1 MTEKTTLRVAVDAGH
16 GLNTAGKRTP
26 DGEREWSFNNAVVLA
41 LIAELKRYENVE
53 VLRLDDPTGKTD
65 VPLTERTRKAKAW
78 GANVIISV
86 HHNANTSKW
95 GAWGGVETLVHQS
108 ADKVSLALAESVQP
122 AIVAAMC
129 LRNRGVKRRSD
140 LHILNA
146 GKTYGIPAI
155 LTEGGF
161 MDSTTDI
168 GALRDKAKLQ
178 AQGKAIADGVAKV
191 FALKMKEVVQPAPP
205 KGETNVADEYKLTPN
220 DEKVIADLKRWG
232 ITDGKNP
239 TRPVTQLYLWHVVH
253 GALQAVKDGRAAN

>member
-1 MTEKTTLRVAVDAGH
+1 MKVAVDAGH
-16 GLNTAGKRTP
+16 GLNTPGKRTP

-41 LIAELKRYENVE
+41 LIAELSRYKNVAT
-53 VLRLDDPTGKTD
+53 LRLDDPTGKTD
-65 VPLTERTRKAKAW
+65 VSLTERTRKAKAW
-78 GANVIISV
+78 GADVIISV
-86 HHNANTSKW
+86 HHNANTAKW

-108 ADKVSLALAESVQP
+108 ADKVSLALAEAVQP
-122 AIVAAMC
+122 AIVAAMG
-129 LRNRGVKRRSD
+129 LRNRGIKRRSD

-146 GKTYGIPAI
+146 GKSYGIPTI

-178 AQGKAIADGVAKV
+178 AQAKAIADGVAKV
-191 FALKMKEVVQPAPP
+191 FALKFKEAEQV
-205 KGETNVADEYKLTPN
+205 EDYKLTEN

-253 GALQAVKDGRAAN
+253 GALQAVKNGKVAE

>member
-1 MTEKTTLRVAVDAGH
+1 MKVAIDAGH
-16 GLNTAGKRTP
+16 GLNTPGKRTP
-26 DGEREWSFNNAVVLA
+26 DDEREWSFNNMVVLA

-65 VPLTERTRKAKAW
+65 VSLTERTRKAKAW
-78 GANVIISV
+78 GADVIISV

-108 ADKVSLALAESVQP
+108 ADKTTLALAEVVQP

-129 LRNRGVKRRSD
+129 LRNRGIKRRSD

-146 GKTYGIPAI
+146 GRTYGIPAI

-168 GALRDKAKLQ
+168 GTLRDKAKLQ

-191 FALKMKEVVQPAPP
+191 FALKLKEAE
-205 KGETNVADEYKLTPN
+205 KMADEYKLTPN

-239 TRPVTQLYLWHVVH
+239 TRQVNHLYLWHVVH
-253 GALQAVKDGRAAN
+253 GVIQVVKDGKVAN

>member
-1 MTEKTTLRVAVDAGH
+1 M
-16 GLNTAGKRTP
+16 
-26 DGEREWSFNNAVVLA
+26 LA
-41 LIAELKRYENVE
+41 LIAELKRYQNVE

-65 VPLTERTRKAKAW
+65 VSLTERTRKAKAW
-78 GANVIISV
+78 GADVIISV

-108 ADKVSLALAESVQP
+108 ADKVSLALAEAVQP
-122 AIVAAMC
+122 AIVSAMC
-129 LRNRGVKRRSD
+129 LRNRGIKPRSD

-168 GALRDKAKLQ
+168 GALRDKAKLHAQ
-178 AQGKAIADGVAKV
+178 AKAIADGVAKI
-191 FALKMKEVVQPAPP
+191 FALKLKEAEQV
-205 KGETNVADEYKLTPN
+205 TNKTEEYKLTPN

-239 TRPVTQLYLWHVVH
+239 TRQVTQLYLWHVVH
-253 GALQAVKDGRAAN
+253 GVIQAVKNGKVAE